1 MLIKALLVLSFI
13 LNVFLAIKILRNKNY
28 YKSVIRRKDNS
39 NERKL
44 KDLSDRY
51 DNLEITHKKCV
62 EERDYLRN
70 YNYNS
75 QKFKID
81 NEEIVEI
88 PMITQKVLE
97 KVENS
102 FVEDEKSKTI
112 NLEISK
118 KSNVILYLPVPFKE
132 RRFAKEDASESKKS
146 TSLYIVE
153 VSEEKNEGIIS
164 LVESADLSRALNSP
178 NIYLE
183 TVCDY
188 ENVYSPEA
196 KGIKVVEKGKV
207 VLEGQDWV
215 VKKKIKIKFI

>member
-13 LNVFLAIKILRNKNY
+13 LNGFLVIRILRNKKF
-28 YKSVIRRKDNS
+28 YKSILRRKESS
-39 NERKL
+39 NESKFI
-44 KDLSDRY
+44 DLLSKY
-51 DNLEITHKKCV
+51 NNLEITHKKCV

-70 YNYNS
+70 YNYDN

-196 KGIKVVEKGKV
+196 KGIKVVKKGKV

-215 VKKKIKIKFI
+215 VKNKIKIKFI